1 MAQLTTVGIVQ
12 MCCLEH
18 VKHGI
23 CLAWGQLRWSGMSP
37 VSANVSR
44 GLTMAH
50 DKQAKQVLEADMGAR
65 ALMEQEQ
72 SMRRLA
78 TVVLEGPVLHMG
90 DFVVRLA
97 LPAQRPGAEQL
108 GRFLLVTV
116 EYLPLLSWHAAQPVL
131 EGFAMVLGQLMHTPR
146 SSTDQ
151 LHKVE
156 VEWTSFDLPKD
167 FGMQHLALQLSHLLM
182 RLCRP

>member
-1 MAQLTTVGIVQ
+1 
-12 MCCLEH
+12 
-18 VKHGI
+18 
-23 CLAWGQLRWSGMSP
+23 
-37 VSANVSR
+37 
-44 GLTMAH
+44 MAH

-131 EGFAMVLGQLMHTPR
+131 EVRVAFSPRACSAAMPVPAHACASQVR
-146 SSTDQ
+146 SAC
-151 LHKVE
+151 
-156 VEWTSFDLPKD
+156 
-167 FGMQHLALQLSHLLM
+167 GLALQHLLWL
-182 RLCRP
+182 RGVCRHGC